1 MVEKTESQE
10 LEMAQQRDH
19 QRLIDMI
26 ADLREEERGRG
37 RFMTSEGP
45 WQTHVTE
52 IDGQG
57 AQVAPSTCSRSAD
70 CEFLKAL

>member
-1 MVEKTESQE
+1 MVKKNESQE
-10 LEMAQQRDH
+10 QEMAQQRDH

-26 ADLREEERGRG
+26 ADLREEERETG
-37 RFMTSEGP
+37 RFITSEGP

-52 IDGQG
+52 IDRLG

-70 CEFLKAL
+70 CEFF

>member
-1 MVEKTESQE
+1 MVKKNESQE
-10 LEMAQQRDH
+10 LEMA

-26 ADLREEERGRG
+26 ADLREERERGR
-37 RFMTSEGP
+37 FITSEGP

-70 CEFLKAL
+70 CEFFKAL